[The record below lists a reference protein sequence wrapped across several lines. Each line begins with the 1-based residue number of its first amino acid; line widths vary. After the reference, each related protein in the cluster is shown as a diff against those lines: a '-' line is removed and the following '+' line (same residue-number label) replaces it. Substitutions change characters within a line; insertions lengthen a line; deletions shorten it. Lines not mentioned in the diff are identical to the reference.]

1 MRDMQ
6 QQEEDKPGRRD
17 QRRMAGWER
26 AAWERA
32 GWERAGR
39 PTGPGWQGCHRAKKG
54 NE

>member
-26 AAWERA
+26 A
-32 GWERAGR
+32 GWERAGQANWSR
-39 PTGPGWQGCHRAKKG
+39 LAGLPEG
-54 NE
+54 

>member
-26 AAWERA
+26 A
-32 GWERAGR
+32 GWERAGQADWSR
-39 PTGPGWQGCHRAKKG
+39 LAGLPEG
-54 NE
+54 